1 VKGLASAAFFGP
13 RASSQVSHAEGEER
27 RSRSRHSCVCRNPD
41 RRDFL
46 VRTAIG
52 PTDGRDLQ
60 TENCVQRAQRII
72 GPAFCV
78 GASLRWPSRGAR
90 RRRPQCTRLTRA
102 RLTRGRRHGLRRQ
115 HIEPATTAA
124 RPKVIAGRAGRPS
137 RPPIDPGTRR
147 RSDVQSRG
155 RRRRGR
161 ARRKGQGEHCKTAHA
176 NRERHDTGQES

>member
-1 VKGLASAAFFGP
+1 VKGLASSVLRPSRLVTGFTCRRR
-13 RASSQVSHAEGEER
+13 RASKPFAIFMCLG
-27 RSRSRHSCVCRNPD
+27 NPD

-46 VRTAIG
+46 VRRAIG

-60 TENCVQRAQRII
+60 TENCVQRAERII
-72 GPAFCV
+72 GPAFSV
-78 GASLRWPSRGAR
+78 GASLRWRSRGAR

-102 RLTRGRRHGLRRQ
+102 RLTRGRHHGLRR

-176 NRERHDTGQES
+176 NCERHDTGQES